1 VTTSL
6 EMSLADAHRR
16 LRVRRQRT
24 AIALAAVAVLTAACG
39 GGGSVTPGVF
49 SARTLPPPERQ
60 HVLALARHYSKC
72 MQTPDVPN
80 FPEPTTDP
88 NGGADIIARP
98 ISTPRS
104 TSAPRRRAN
113 GSTPSFLSGVRGPV
127 IGLPDDCSQAS
138 GDRTNS
144 RLIPLGLV
152 DPFLVLLRT
161 KTHGC
166 ATSRNRFERRQGRA
180 LDWLYTTNLNPLV
193 EGPAL
198 VLAPVHGKV
207 ERVDTAKVAAV
218 W

>member
-39 GGGSVTPGVF
+39 GGGSVTPGVS

-72 MQTPDVPN
+72 MQTHDVPN

-88 NGGADIIARP
+88 NGGADIIAGP
-98 ISTPRS
+98 GLDSPQYQ
-104 TSAPRRRAN
+104 ARRE
-113 GSTPSFLSGVRGPV
+113 GVRMAPASLAAGGV
-127 IGLPDDCSQAS
+127 RSSGSLDDCSQAS
-138 GDRTNS
+138 SDGTNS
-144 RLIPLGLV
+144 RLIPLSLV
-152 DPFLVLLRT
+152 DPFLVFLRT

-166 ATSRNRFERRQGRA
+166 ATS
-180 LDWLYTTNLNPLV
+180 
-193 EGPAL
+193 
-198 VLAPVHGKV
+198 GK
-207 ERVDTAKVAAV
+207 RMRDQRK
-218 W
+218 